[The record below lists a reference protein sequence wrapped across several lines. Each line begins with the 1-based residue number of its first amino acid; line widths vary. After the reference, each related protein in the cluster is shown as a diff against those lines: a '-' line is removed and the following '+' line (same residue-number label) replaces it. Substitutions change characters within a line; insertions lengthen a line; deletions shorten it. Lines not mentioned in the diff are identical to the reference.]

1 MCQHVFLEVAIFCA
15 FVFTLIADERF
26 FSDMNKNVLFQ
37 MNRIGGREGTHWAS
51 VGFLSSR
58 ICFGFGC
65 IIQLSVVF
73 INQIFIYF
81 TFVSLKSYG
90 LTEGK
95 SQEFPKENN
104 SGKSKSELKYLN
116 ETKFHSNKSKSQ

>member
-15 FVFTLIADERF
+15 FVFTLIAAERF

-37 MNRIGGREGTHWAS
+37 MNRIGGRVGTHWAS

-65 IIQLSVVF
+65 IIQLK
-73 INQIFIYF
+73 Y
-81 TFVSLKSYG
+81 
-90 LTEGK
+90 K
-95 SQEFPKENN
+95 SQESPKG
-104 SGKSKSELKYLN
+104 SDSRKSESELKYLRV
-116 ETKFHSNKSKSQ
+116 TRSKISFQQVKIASADIT